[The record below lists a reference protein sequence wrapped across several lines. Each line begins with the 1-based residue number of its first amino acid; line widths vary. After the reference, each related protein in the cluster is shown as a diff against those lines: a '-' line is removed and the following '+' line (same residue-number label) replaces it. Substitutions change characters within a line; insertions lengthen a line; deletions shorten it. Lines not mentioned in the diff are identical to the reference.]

1 MTFDKICIYHIN
13 NFQFIYYRVRKRFN
27 KATIQNYQGLKKYV
41 WAIRMFLIAISLS
54 LFFGFI
60 SQTLLN
66 NMGIIVASI
75 CISIFIFLS
84 VLFDMIG
91 IAAASAD
98 IEFFINLE
106 KKNEKG
112 ATTGI
117 KLCKHSEKV
126 CSFCADVVG
135 DICSTLCG
143 AGGACIVVALTNQ
156 IANSQTVILIS
167 ISVSALIAGISIL
180 FKDIMKERAMCRSNK
195 IILNIAIILYTFL

>member
-1 MTFDKICIYHIN
+1 M
-13 NFQFIYYRVRKRFN
+13 RKRYN
-27 KATIQNYQGLKKYV
+27 KVAIQNYQGLKKYV

-66 NMGIIVASI
+66 SMGIIVATL
-75 CISIFIFLS
+75 CISFFIFLS

-98 IEFFINLE
+98 IEYFVELE
-106 KKNEKG
+106 KRNEKG
-112 ATTGI
+112 ASTGI

-156 IANSQTVILIS
+156 IADSNIILLIS
-167 ISVSALIAGISIL
+167 ISVSALIAGISIF
-180 FKDIMKERAMCRSNK
+180 FKAIMKERALRRANK
-195 IILNIAIILYTFL
+195 IILNIAIMLDTFL

>member
-1 MTFDKICIYHIN
+1 M
-13 NFQFIYYRVRKRFN
+13 RKRYN
-27 KATIQNYQGLKKYV
+27 KVAIQNYQGLKKYV

-66 NMGIIVASI
+66 SMGIIVATL
-75 CISIFIFLS
+75 CISFFIFLS

-98 IEFFINLE
+98 IEYFVELE
-106 KKNEKG
+106 KRNEKG
-112 ATTGI
+112 ASTGI

-156 IANSQTVILIS
+156 IADSNLILLIS
-167 ISVSALIAGISIL
+167 ISVSALIAGISIF
-180 FKDIMKERAMCRSNK
+180 FKAIMKERALRRANK
-195 IILNIAIILYTFL
+195 IILNIAIMLDTFL

>member
-1 MTFDKICIYHIN
+1 M
-13 NFQFIYYRVRKRFN
+13 RKRYN
-27 KATIQNYQGLKKYV
+27 KVAIQNYQGLKKYV

-66 NMGIIVASI
+66 SMGIIVATL
-75 CISIFIFLS
+75 CISFFIFLS

-98 IEFFINLE
+98 IEYFVELE
-106 KKNEKG
+106 KRDEKG
-112 ATTGI
+112 ASTGI

-156 IANSQTVILIS
+156 IADSNIILLIS
-167 ISVSALIAGISIL
+167 ISVSALIAGISIF
-180 FKDIMKERAMCRSNK
+180 FKAIMKERALRRANK
-195 IILNIAIILYTFL
+195 IILNIAIMLDTFL

>member
-1 MTFDKICIYHIN
+1 M
-13 NFQFIYYRVRKRFN
+13 RKRYN
-27 KATIQNYQGLKKYV
+27 KVAIQNYQGLKKYV

-66 NMGIIVASI
+66 SMGIIVATI
-75 CISIFIFLS
+75 CIASFIFLS

-98 IEFFINLE
+98 IEYFVELE
-106 KKNEKG
+106 KRNEKG
-112 ATTGI
+112 ASTGI

-156 IANSQTVILIS
+156 IADSNIILLIS
-167 ISVSALIAGISIL
+167 ISVSALIAGISIF
-180 FKDIMKERAMCRSNK
+180 FKAIMKERALRRANK
-195 IILNIAIILYTFL
+195 IILNIAIMLDTFL

>member
-1 MTFDKICIYHIN
+1 M
-13 NFQFIYYRVRKRFN
+13 RKRYN
-27 KATIQNYQGLKKYV
+27 KVAIQNYQGLKKYV

-66 NMGIIVASI
+66 SMGIIVATI
-75 CISIFIFLS
+75 CISFFIFLS

-98 IEFFINLE
+98 IEYFVELE
-106 KKNEKG
+106 KRNEKG
-112 ATTGI
+112 ASTGI

-156 IANSQTVILIS
+156 IADNNIILLIS
-167 ISVSALIAGISIL
+167 ISVSALIAGISIF
-180 FKDIMKERAMCRSNK
+180 FKAIMKERALRRANK
-195 IILNIAIILYTFL
+195 IILNIAIMLDTFL

>member
-1 MTFDKICIYHIN
+1 M
-13 NFQFIYYRVRKRFN
+13 RKRYN
-27 KATIQNYQGLKKYV
+27 KVAIQNYQGLKKYV

-66 NMGIIVASI
+66 SMGIIVATL
-75 CISIFIFLS
+75 CISFFIFLS

-98 IEFFINLE
+98 IEYFVEL
-106 KKNEKG
+106 KKRNEKG
-112 ATTGI
+112 ASTGI

-156 IANSQTVILIS
+156 IADSNIILLIS
-167 ISVSALIAGISIL
+167 ISVSALIAGISIF
-180 FKDIMKERAMCRSNK
+180 FKAIMKERALRRANK
-195 IILNIAIILYTFL
+195 IILNIAIMLDTFL

>member
-1 MTFDKICIYHIN
+1 M
-13 NFQFIYYRVRKRFN
+13 RKRYN
-27 KATIQNYQGLKKYV
+27 KVAIQNYQGLKKYV

-66 NMGIIVASI
+66 SMGIIVATL
-75 CISIFIFLS
+75 CISFFIFLS

-98 IEFFINLE
+98 IEYFIELE
-106 KKNEKG
+106 KRNEKG
-112 ATTGI
+112 ASTGI

-156 IANSQTVILIS
+156 IADSNIILLIS
-167 ISVSALIAGISIL
+167 ISVSALIAGISIF
-180 FKDIMKERAMCRSNK
+180 FKAIMKERALRRANK
-195 IILNIAIILYTFL
+195 IILNIAIMLDTFL

>member
-1 MTFDKICIYHIN
+1 M
-13 NFQFIYYRVRKRFN
+13 RKRYN
-27 KATIQNYQGLKKYV
+27 KVAIQNYQGLKKYV

-66 NMGIIVASI
+66 SMGIIVATL
-75 CISIFIFLS
+75 CISFFIFLS

-98 IEFFINLE
+98 IEYFVELE
-106 KKNEKG
+106 KRNEKG
-112 ATTGI
+112 ASTGI

-156 IANSQTVILIS
+156 IADSNIILLIS
-167 ISVSALIAGISIL
+167 ISVSALIAGISIF
-180 FKDIMKERAMCRSNK
+180 FKAIMKERALRRANK
-195 IILNIAIILYTFL
+195 IILKIAIMLDTFL